1 MAMGNPGMAMGNP
14 GMAMGNPGM
23 AMGNP
28 GMAMGHPGMAMGHP
42 MMGVS
47 SVTEWKGWY
56 KQFGEKHGMKMAL
69 VVEHHMCRG

>member
-1 MAMGNPGMAMGNP
+1 MAMGNPGMAMGN
-14 GMAMGNPGM
+14 
-23 AMGNP
+23 
-28 GMAMGHPGMAMGHP
+28 PGMAMGHP